1 MSEHST
7 EVIQSQLKILI
18 DDFQRYREHQE
29 KDRDA
34 DRKVRGEMYKSLN
47 ECNIKIAKVE
57 TSLNW
62 HRRIGATIV
71 GAITVAIGYQ
81 FNR

>member
-47 ECNIKIAKVE
+47 ECN
-57 TSLNW
+57 T
-62 HRRIGATIV
+62 
-71 GAITVAIGYQ
+71 ITVENT
-81 FNR
+81 NRRLPKV